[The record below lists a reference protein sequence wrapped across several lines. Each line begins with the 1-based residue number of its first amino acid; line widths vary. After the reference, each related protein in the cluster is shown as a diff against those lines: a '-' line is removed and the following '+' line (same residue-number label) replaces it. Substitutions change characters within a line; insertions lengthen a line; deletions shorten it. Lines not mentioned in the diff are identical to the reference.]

1 MTTWNREGRFRAVTV
16 LTEPFVADGVVWRPI
31 EVFPMETQVKLYHFF
46 VGGNRFETDKP
57 TLTATQ
63 IKALAGVNPDHQ
75 LFFRDDVNT
84 PDRLIRDTQ
93 AVALIPPAVEDGT
106 VDRAVEDSEPLEL
119 DEVHQYHGHF
129 YAVPNSS
136 YRRLK
141 SNP

>member
-1 MTTWNREGRFRAVTV
+1 MSA
-16 LTEPFVADGVVWRPI
+16 
-31 EVFPMETQVKLYHFF
+31 QVKLYHFF
-46 VGGNRFETDKP
+46 VAGTRFETDKAS
-57 TLTATQ
+57 LTANEV
-63 IKALAGVNPDHQ
+63 KALAGVDPSHQ

-93 AVALIPPAVEDGT
+93 HVELIARTAEDGT
-106 VDRAVEDSEPLEL
+106 GDRSVAGDDALNL
-119 DEVHQYHGHF
+119 DEIHEYHGHF